1 MLMSR
6 ELLSTATSAARAGG
20 EILRR
25 GFRSE
30 DLGVERKGRH
40 DYVTRVDYESEVAVL
55 EVIRRRHPDHAILAE
70 EGGREAGAAEAAGG
84 EAECQ
89 WLVDPLD
96 GTTNFL
102 KGLPFFAVSVA
113 CRCRG
118 ELVAAVVLDPMRDDL
133 FAAGRGLGATLN
145 GQPMRVSS
153 RASLDDAFVATG
165 FPFRHSQELRERY
178 FASFRRVFE
187 RVSGVRRCGSAAL
200 DLAYTASGVFDGF
213 WEYGLAAWDI
223 AAGAL
228 LVTEAGGVITDDRGE
243 DGFLASGHVV
253 AGPAGLHRELLAEA
267 MPTGSSC
274 VVVGAEA

>member
-1 MLMSR
+1 MSQD
-6 ELLSTATSAARAGG
+6 LLTTATSAARAGG

-25 GFRSE
+25 AFRAE
-30 DLGVERKGRH
+30 DLAVERKGRH
-40 DYVTRVDYESEVAVL
+40 DYVTRVDYESEEAVL

-70 EGGREAGAAEAAGG
+70 EGGREAGAAQSDGG
-84 EAECQ
+84 EADCQ

-102 KGLPFFAVSVA
+102 KQLPFFAVSVA

-118 ELVAAVVLDPMRDDL
+118 ELVAAVVLDPLRNDL
-133 FAAGRGLGATLN
+133 FGAARGLGATLN
-145 GQPMRVSS
+145 GQPIRVSS
-153 RASLDDAFVATG
+153 RAGLDDAFVATG
-165 FPFRHSQELRERY
+165 FPFRHSQAVRERY
-178 FASFRRVFE
+178 FASFHRVFE

-213 WEYGLAAWDI
+213 WEYGLAPWDI

-228 LVTEAGGVITDDRGE
+228 LVREAGGVITDDLGE
-243 DGFLASGHVV
+243 DGFLASGNVV

-267 MPTGSSC
+267 TPSAAEELA
-274 VVVGAEA
+274 VGAEA